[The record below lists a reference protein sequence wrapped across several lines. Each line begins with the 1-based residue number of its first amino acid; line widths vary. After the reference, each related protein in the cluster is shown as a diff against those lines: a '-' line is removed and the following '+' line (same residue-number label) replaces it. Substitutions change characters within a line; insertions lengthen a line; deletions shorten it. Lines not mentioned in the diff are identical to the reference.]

1 MTPLPVLLS
10 IPHGGD
16 AIPPELTSAV
26 CLSRRDLFDDA
37 DACTR
42 EIYDLGS
49 AVALVQKA
57 NVARAVVDLNRA
69 PDDRPPKNPDGVVKT
84 QTAYGAPVYFSDRA
98 PQAAAIADLLGRY
111 YDPYHDAL
119 ARAVDHHRLAV
130 GIDCHSMASEGPP
143 TARDAGQP
151 RPLFCISDRE
161 GASARRELVEG
172 LALAITAAFGC
183 QPDDV
188 QINSP
193 FQGGYITACH
203 GLRPLPWIQVEMNR
217 ALYLAPPWFNHVALT
232 VDPNR
237 IAELRENFKSALTTF
252 CGQYL

>member
-1 MTPLPVLLS
+1 M
-10 IPHGGD
+10 
-16 AIPPELTSAV
+16 
-26 CLSRRDLFDDA
+26 DLFDDA

-69 PDDRPPKNPDGVVKT
+69 PNDRPPRNPDGVVKT
-84 QTAYGAPVYFSDRA
+84 QTAYTKPVYFPDRE
-98 PQAAAIADLLGRY
+98 PQAVAVNDLLARY

-119 ARAVDHHRLAV
+119 ARAADHHQVEV

-143 TARDAGQP
+143 TARDAGKP

-161 GASARRELVEG
+161 GSSAHRDLIDG
-172 LALAITAAFGC
+172 LAHSITASFGC
-183 QPDDV
+183 RPGDV
-188 QINSP
+188 RINSP
-193 FQGGYITACH
+193 FQGGYITAHH

-217 ALYLAPPWFNHVALT
+217 ALYLAPPWFDRGALR
-232 VDPNR
+232 VDPSR
-237 IAELRENFKSALTTF
+237 IAELRGQFKDALTTF
-252 CGQYL
+252 CQQCL